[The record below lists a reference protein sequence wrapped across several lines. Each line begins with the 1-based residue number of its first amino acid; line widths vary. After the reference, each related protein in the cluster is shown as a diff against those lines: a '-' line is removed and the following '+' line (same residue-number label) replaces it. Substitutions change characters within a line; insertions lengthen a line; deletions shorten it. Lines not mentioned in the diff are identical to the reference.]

1 MRATTQPRMKL
12 AIVGSGISGLAVAHT
27 LKEHADIT
35 MFEAGDYFGGHT
47 HTVDVTLPTSQGMV
61 THGVDTG
68 FLVFNERTYPN
79 LIKLFADLNV
89 ETAPS
94 DMSFSVKVPG
104 ALNGRTLEWSGTD
117 LNSVFAQRGNLLNP
131 RFWRML
137 TDVMRFNALCTRIAK
152 EQREK
157 ELQQP
162 LSDFLRTHKFSEP
175 FRDWYFLP
183 MLGCIWSCPTD
194 QMLQFP
200 VATMIRFCHNH
211 GLIQVTNR
219 PQWFSV
225 VGGARNYV
233 EKILAGV
240 HDKRL
245 NTPVRL
251 IERDAQGVR
260 IVTDGHAERF
270 DQVVIAT
277 HTDQA
282 LSMLRQASGEE
293 RSLLGAI
300 RYQDNRAVLHTDA
313 SVLPANPKTWAAWN
327 YERAASSE
335 RESSRVCL
343 HYLLNRLQRI
353 PFAQPVVVSL
363 NPLQDIDPATIVGAY
378 DYAHPVFDLAAIEAQ
393 KRLPLLQ
400 GQQHTWYAGAWTG
413 YGFHE
418 DGLKSGLQVGRALLK
433 IIHEQAPAVQ
443 DRLAA

>member
-1 MRATTQPRMKL
+1 MNQTTSRRMKL

-27 LKEHADIT
+27 LKDQADIT
-35 MFEAGDYFGGHT
+35 VFEAGDYFGGHT
-47 HTVDVTLPTSQGMV
+47 HTVDVTLPTPQGLV

-79 LIKLFADLNV
+79 LINLFAELGV

-104 ALNGRTLEWSGTD
+104 ALKGKTLEWSGTD
-117 LNSVFAQRGNLLNP
+117 LSSVFAQRSNLFNP

-137 TDVMRFNALCTRIAK
+137 ADVMRFNALCTRIAK

-157 ELQQP
+157 EMQQP
-162 LSDFLRTHKFSEP
+162 LSDFLQMHRFSEA

-183 MLGCIWSCPTD
+183 MMGCIWSCPTD

-233 EKILAGV
+233 EKILADV

-260 IVTDGHAERF
+260 IITDGHAERF

-282 LSMLRQASGEE
+282 LGLLREPSSFE

-300 RYQDNRAVLHTDA
+300 RYQDNHAVLHTDA
-313 SVLPANPKTWAAWN
+313 SVLPANQKTWAAWN

-335 RESSRVCL
+335 RESSKVCL

-353 PFAQPVVVSL
+353 PFQQPVVVSL
-363 NPLQDIDPATIVGAY
+363 NPLQAIDAASIVGEY

-400 GQQHTWYAGAWTG
+400 GQHDTWYAGAWAG

-418 DGLKSGLQVGRALLK
+418 DGLKSGLQVGRALLQK
-433 IIHEQAPAVQ
+433 IHGQGSTPPEK
-443 DRLAA
+443 LAA

>member
-1 MRATTQPRMKL
+1 MHR
-12 AIVGSGISGLAVAHT
+12 
-27 LKEHADIT
+27 
-35 MFEAGDYFGGHT
+35 
-47 HTVDVTLPTSQGMV
+47 
-61 THGVDTG
+61 
-68 FLVFNERTYPN
+68 
-79 LIKLFADLNV
+79 
-89 ETAPS
+89 
-94 DMSFSVKVPG
+94 
-104 ALNGRTLEWSGTD
+104 
-117 LNSVFAQRGNLLNP
+117 
-131 RFWRML
+131 
-137 TDVMRFNALCTRIAK
+137 
-152 EQREK
+152 
-157 ELQQP
+157 
-162 LSDFLRTHKFSEP
+162 FSEA

-183 MLGCIWSCPTD
+183 MMGCIWSCPTD

-233 EKILAGV
+233 EKILEGV

-260 IVTDGHAERF
+260 IITDGHAERF

-282 LSMLRQASGEE
+282 LGLLREPSNFE

-300 RYQDNRAVLHTDA
+300 RYQDNHAVLHTDA
-313 SVLPANPKTWAAWN
+313 SVLPANQKTWAAWN

-353 PFAQPVVVSL
+353 PFEQPVVVSL
-363 NPLQDIDPATIVGAY
+363 NPLQAIDPATIVGEY

-400 GQQHTWYAGAWTG
+400 GQEHTWYAGAWTG

-418 DGLKSGLQVGRALLK
+418 DGLKSGLQVGRALLQQ
-433 IIHEQAPAVQ
+433 IHGQGSTALEK
-443 DRLAA
+443 LAA

>member
-1 MRATTQPRMKL
+1 MSARMKL

-27 LKEHADIT
+27 LQGRADIT
-35 MFEAGDYFGGHT
+35 VFEAGDYFGGHT
-47 HTVDVTLPTSQGMV
+47 HTVDVTLPTPQGLV

-79 LIKLFADLNV
+79 LIQLFAELKV
-89 ETAPS
+89 ETAKS

-104 ALNGRTLEWSGTD
+104 ARKGQPLEWSGTN
-117 LNSVFAQRGNLLNP
+117 LNTVFAQRGNLLSP

-137 TDVMRFNALCTRIAK
+137 SDVIRFNGLCTRIAQ
-152 EQREK
+152 EQSE
-157 ELQQP
+157 EALQQP
-162 LSDFLRTHKFSEP
+162 LQDFLTTHRFSEQ

-211 GLIQVTNR
+211 GLIQVMNR

-225 VGGARNYV
+225 VGGARQYV
-233 EKILAGV
+233 EKILAHV
-240 HDKRL
+240 PDKRL

-260 IVTDGHAERF
+260 IVTDGRAEHF
-270 DQVVIAT
+270 DEVVIAT

-282 LSMLRQASGEE
+282 LAMLREPSPNEQHV
-293 RSLLGAI
+293 LGSI
-300 RYQDNRAVLHTDA
+300 RYQANRAVLHTDA
-313 SVLPANPKTWAAWN
+313 SVLPAKPKTWAAWN
-327 YERAASSE
+327 YERAASDE

-343 HYLLNRLQRI
+343 HYLINRLQRI

-363 NPLQDIDPATIVGAY
+363 NPVQAIDPATVVGEY
-378 DYAHPVFDLAAIEAQ
+378 EYAHPVFDMKAIKAQ
-393 KRLPLLQ
+393 QCLPLIQ
-400 GQQHTWYAGAWTG
+400 GLQHTWFAGAWAG

-418 DGLKSGLQVGRALLK
+418 DGLKSGLQVGRMLLAK
-433 IIHEQAPAVQ
+433 MEAGTA
-443 DRLAA
+443 